1 MSDNHFFHLHFN
13 EISSTNDL
21 AKSLWSDAKIKAN
34 TIVSASY
41 QNQGKGQQNKVWES
55 EADKNLLFTMV
66 VSPYFLK
73 IEEQVY
79 LNMAVSLAV
88 YDYFLNKNVSDCF
101 IKWPND
107 IIVNHKK
114 VSGILI
120 ENSISQSQIKVSFIG
135 IGININQTDFY
146 NTHASSL
153 ALITGKSYDLFEELK
168 QFETCFVARYKQLK
182 TQKQAIFEDY
192 HEALYL
198 KNVRAKF
205 SYDNQLAHGKITGV
219 NKVGQLLIIFDG
231 GETKTFSNKE
241 VQLINENT

>member
-1 MSDNHFFHLHFN
+1 
-13 EISSTNDL
+13 
-21 AKSLWSDAKIKAN
+21 
-34 TIVSASY
+34 
-41 QNQGKGQQNKVWES
+41 
-55 EADKNLLFTMV
+55 MV
-66 VSPYFLK
+66 VSPDLLK
-73 IEEQVY
+73 IEEQVF

-88 YDYFLNKNVSDCF
+88 YDYFTNKNISECF

-107 IIVNHKK
+107 IMVSHKK

-120 ENSISQSQIKVSFIG
+120 ENSISQSQIKVAFIG
-135 IGININQTDFY
+135 IGININQIIFY
-146 NTHASSL
+146 NSHASSL
-153 ALITGKSYDLFEELK
+153 ALITGKSYEFFEELK
-168 QFETCFVARYKQLK
+168 QFEICFSKRYKQLK

>member
-21 AKSLWSDAKIKAN
+21 AKNLWAESKIKAN

-41 QNQGKGQQNKVWES
+41 QNQGKGQQNNVWES
-55 EADKNLLFTMV
+55 QADQNLLFTLV
-66 VSPYFLK
+66 VSPDFLR

-88 YDYFLNKNVSDCF
+88 YDYFLSKNVSDCF

-120 ENSISQSQIKVSFIG
+120 ENSISQSQIKVAFIG

-146 NTHASSL
+146 NPQASSL
-153 ALITGKSYDLFEELK
+153 AMITSRKYDVFEELK
-168 QFETCFVARYKQLK
+168 LFETCFSKRYKQLK
-182 TQKQAIFEDY
+182 NQKQIIYEEY

-198 KNVRAKF
+198 KNVRTLF
-205 SYDNQLAHGKITGV
+205 SFAEQTKYGKILGV
-219 NKVGQLLIIFDG
+219 THQGQLEVAFEDG
-231 GETKTFSNKE
+231 SIQQFSNKE
-241 VQLINENT
+241 ISLA

>member
-21 AKSLWSDAKIKAN
+21 AKNLWSEAKIKAN

-41 QNQGKGQQNKVWES
+41 QNQGKGQQNNVWES
-55 EADKNLLFTMV
+55 EAEKNLLLTLV
-66 VSPYFLK
+66 VSPDFLK

-88 YDYFLNKNVSDCF
+88 YDYFVNKNISDCF

-107 IIVNHKK
+107 IMVNHKK

-120 ENSISQSQIKVSFIG
+120 ENSISQSQIKVAFIG

-146 NTHASSL
+146 NTHVNSM
-153 ALITGKSYDLFEELK
+153 ALLTGNSYDLFEELK
-168 QFETCFVARYKQLK
+168 LFENCFSKRYKQLK
-182 TQKQAIFEDY
+182 TQKQIIFDAY
-192 HEALYL
+192 HDALYL
-198 KNVRAKF
+198 KNVRTLFSFAKQIMF
-205 SYDNQLAHGKITGV
+205 GKILGV
-219 NKVGQLLIIFDG
+219 THQGQLEVAFEDG
-231 GETKTFSNKE
+231 SIQYFSNKE
-241 VQLINENT
+241 ISLA